1 MLATVRPFGPDAE
14 GDATVTVLEA
24 GQHFAWLRCREDGEK
39 WSREIDVEVNR
50 FGTVV
55 LTHRIQ
61 IHLHERQRRYKLAKD
76 RPAMRDYEEGRVKFG
91 LSPDQAVYFQV
102 LLRDYL
108 EHRSEDSLF
117 VSTPLIEKMKR
128 LPTTLDPKVTA
139 PARVAMGADKAA
151 AISLTVHFKAP
162 FPPRASAQVAG
173 LPDGVAADPAAV
185 EWAPKRGRTQSPPIR
200 LRGTVAKETSV
211 TVNWRIG
218 KGWQGAARVTLAPN
232 SSAAAVK
239 Q

>member
-1 MLATVRPFGPDAE
+1 MEYVAGILLAYESVEAKESYLDAAARNLRPMVQLAALYGWP
-14 GDATVTVLEA
+14 ATGLNPWE
-24 GQHFAWLRCREDGEK
+24 FAAK
-39 WSREIDVEVNR
+39 VN
-50 FGTVV
+50 
-55 LTHRIQ
+55 
-61 IHLHERQRRYKLAKD
+61 LHERQRRYKLAKD

-139 PARVAMGADKAA
+139 PARVAIGADKAA
-151 AISLTVHFKAP
+151 AISLTVHFKAR
-162 FPPRASAQVAG
+162 FPSRASAQVAG
-173 LPDGVAADPAAV
+173 LPDGVAADPAVV
-185 EWAPKRGRTQSPPIR
+185 EWASERGRTQSPPIR
-200 LRGTVAKETSV
+200 LRGTVAKETPV
-211 TVNWRIG
+211 TINWRIG
-218 KGWQGAARVTLAPN
+218 KGWQGTARVTLAPN
-232 SSAAAVK
+232 SSAAAVG